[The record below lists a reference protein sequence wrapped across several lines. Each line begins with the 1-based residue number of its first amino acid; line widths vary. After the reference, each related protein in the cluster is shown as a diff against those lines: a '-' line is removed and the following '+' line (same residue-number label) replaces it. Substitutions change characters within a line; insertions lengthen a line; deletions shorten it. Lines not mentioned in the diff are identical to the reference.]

1 CGTRDERFLIARV
14 AAMAPRLG
22 DTAGSPFVVKSGWTT
37 RRRTPGAPSRPLGPS
52 RLDAAAAALA
62 ARSAVAAGAA

>member
-1 CGTRDERFLIARV
+1 
-14 AAMAPRLG
+14 MAPRLG

-62 ARSAVAAGAA
+62 